1 MAFSAQKMQI
11 FGKDFKELFQVSA
24 VVDQI
29 FIKQESIKNV
39 YLLSGLMRK
48 G

>member
-1 MAFSAQKMQI
+1 MALSVQKMQI

-24 VVDQI
+24 AIDQM
-29 FIKQESIKNV
+29 FIKQESFKKV